1 MKTVVAK
8 GPFTVDE
15 VRRITVLLQDIES
28 MRPTETF
35 EMHVDLS
42 DEPDAA
48 AADAFIDGMN
58 PPPLPGYARNESRSK
73 VEHHYRITWRLPDDD
88 VTVRIGADPEK
99 VQVYDGEDG
108 QRRAREMLGIL
119 REAEGQGMCRAVA
132 VQHRVAMSSKGEWE
146 TVQGVDQ

>member
-8 GPFTVDE
+8 GPFTADE

-42 DEPDAA
+42 DEPDEA
-48 AADAFIDGMN
+48 AADTFMDGMN
-58 PPPLPGYARNESRSK
+58 PPPLPDYARTEMRSK

-88 VTVRIGADPEK
+88 VTVRVGADPERA
-99 VQVYDGEDG
+99 QVYDGADA
-108 QRRAREMLGIL
+108 QQQARKLLQAL
-119 REAEGQGMCRAVA
+119 REAQEMGVCSGVA
-132 VQHRVAMSSKGEWE
+132 IQHRVAMSSQGEWE